1 MLIAGLQK
9 NSLVDYR
16 GKVAAVV
23 FTPYCNFNCYYCH
36 NRILLETNLDK
47 ARYKLIDEAEVLAFL
62 KKRVGFLQGVVITG
76 GEPTLHEDLPEF
88 IEKVRKLKFPI
99 KLDSNGGRPDV
110 LEKLIGEGLLDSIAM
125 DIKAPFRRY
134 DEMCGVEVNH
144 ENIRKSIK
152 LIINSS
158 IDYEF
163 RTTVTPEF
171 ILDAF
176 HAIAL
181 VIDGCILYILQQFIK
196 PENHGEFADIRNA
209 RKPHPKAFFEK
220 ARDICNPHAKEII
233 IRGVN
238 L

>member
-36 NRILLETNLDK
+36 NRILLETNPDK
-47 ARYKLIDEAEVLAFL
+47 VRYNLIDEAEVMAFL
-62 KKRVGFLQGVVITG
+62 KKRVGLLQGVVITG
-76 GEPTLHEDLPEF
+76 GEPTLHEDLPNF
-88 IEKVRKLKFPI
+88 IKEVRKLKFPV
-99 KLDSNGGRPDV
+99 KLDTNGGRPEV
-110 LEKLIGEGLLDSIAM
+110 LGKLIGERLLDSIAM

-134 DEMCGVEVNH
+134 NEMCGVEVNH
-144 ENIRKSIK
+144 ENIKKSIE
-152 LIINSS
+152 LIMDSG

-163 RTTVTPEF
+163 RTTATPEF
-171 ILDAF
+171 TLEDF
-176 HAIAL
+176 HDIARI
-181 VIDGCILYILQQFIK
+181 IDGCRLYVLQQFRK

-209 RKPHPKAFFEK
+209 RKPHPKMFFEK
-220 ARDICNPHAKEII
+220 ARDICSPHAKEII